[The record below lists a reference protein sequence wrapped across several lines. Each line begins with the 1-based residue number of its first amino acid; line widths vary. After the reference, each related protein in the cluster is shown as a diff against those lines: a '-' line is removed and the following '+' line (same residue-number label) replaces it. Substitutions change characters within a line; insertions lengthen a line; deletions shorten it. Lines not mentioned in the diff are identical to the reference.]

1 MKKNLGLFKIP
12 PKVLEDPELSEY
24 IDSLVKDVLTKQQS
38 TIKTKVCD
46 IHRDH

>member
-12 PKVLEDPELSEY
+12 PKALEDPELSEY
-24 IDSLVKDVLTKQQS
+24 IDSLVKDVLTKQWS